1 MDAERQDLAIVHFV
15 TDLRFMDA
23 DTLRGWVEM
32 AETVTLITPDLPS
45 EPLPAGVD
53 VVQYEP
59 GSSKAGLWNQFI
71 ADSETSFTLFLED
84 DERFEPYHMPD
95 LSQMDARS
103 FFPVRIQTADRGE
116 RQIFYQVRFLPNL
129 RSRVS
134 GEVFDGWSIPDATRV
149 VLI

>member
-45 EPLPAGVD
+45 EPLPAGGVD

-59 GSSKAGLWNQFI
+59 GSSKAGL
-71 ADSETSFTLFLED
+71 
-84 DERFEPYHMPD
+84 
-95 LSQMDARS
+95 
-103 FFPVRIQTADRGE
+103 
-116 RQIFYQVRFLPNL
+116 
-129 RSRVS
+129 
-134 GEVFDGWSIPDATRV
+134 
-149 VLI
+149 